1 MSILS
6 CNNVNIDVSGETI
19 LHNISCRIEAG
30 QKVGLIGPNGAGKTT
45 LLRAIVKEISCSNGE
60 IFCSASIGYLPQIVV
75 AGFEEGTVFD
85 SMMAERSD
93 IIELR
98 EKIRFLEI
106 RMTQDA
112 DEQIMEQ
119 YSLLTSKYE
128 NIGGYSLEAQIR
140 RILSGL
146 GLENDKD
153 KQLASLSGGQKTRL
167 RLSRLLLRKPELL
180 ILDEPTNHLDMEA
193 LEWLE
198 GFLADYEG
206 AVLIVSHDRF
216 FLDKVV
222 DTVFFL
228 KDGKISSYKG
238 NYSEFE
244 LQRKIEEISENRE
257 AEKTAKKIHS
267 LEEYV
272 RRYKAGIKAKQAH
285 GREIQLNKLSESA
298 VKGSKAALPVSIG
311 FGETSR
317 SGDRV
322 LAIDGLSITYNNSQ
336 IFRNAAMDLRRGQ
349 KVALLGKN
357 GVGKTSMLKAILGKI
372 GYEGQIKLG
381 ANVKVSYYAQEH
393 EDFDSNATI
402 IEEIRAIS
410 RLDDPAIRSLLGR
423 YGFGGDDVF
432 KQVKVLSGGEKSRLA
447 LCKLLL
453 ANGNLL
459 LLDEPT
465 NHLDAET
472 REILEEAL
480 IEYEGTILVVS
491 HDRYF
496 LNRIV
501 NEVALLTPQG
511 VRMHHGDY
519 VSYRQA
525 YAQWIEQQENEQAAK
540 DQEINFSA
548 KNYQEEAKEQRRRVN
563 KLKQLEQKI
572 AEHEKK
578 LLDIQEKMEQTGTD
592 YQEILMLQEEYEEAK
607 TELDIL
613 MEHWLEI
620 SD

>member
-19 LHNISCRIEAG
+19 LHNISCRIESG
-30 QKVGLIGPNGAGKTT
+30 QKVGLIGANGAGKTT
-45 LLRAIVKEISCSNGE
+45 LLRAVVKEISCSYGE
-60 IFCSASIGYLPQIVV
+60 IFCSASVGYLPQIVDS
-75 AGFEEGTVFD
+75 GLETGTVFG

-98 EKIRFLEI
+98 ERIRFLEI
-106 RMTQDA
+106 RMAQEA
-112 DEQIMEQ
+112 DEQIMDQ
-119 YSLLTSKYE
+119 YSSLTFKYE
-128 NIGGYSLEAQIR
+128 NAGGYALEAQIR

-146 GLENDKD
+146 GLEKDKD
-153 KQLASLSGGQKTRL
+153 KQLTSLSGGQKTRL
-167 RLSRLLLRKPELL
+167 RLGRLLLRKPELL
-180 ILDEPTNHLDMEA
+180 ILDEPTNHLDMDA

-228 KDGKISSYKG
+228 KDGEISSYKG

-244 LQRKIEEISENRE
+244 LQRKIEEISESRE

-267 LEEYV
+267 LEDYV
-272 RRYKAGIKAKQAH
+272 RRYKAGVKAKQAH
-285 GREIQLNKLSESA
+285 GRELQLQKLNISTVKNNKAPLQ
-298 VKGSKAALPVSIG
+298 VSIG

-322 LAIDGLSITYNNSQ
+322 LAIDELSISYNNRR
-336 IFRNAAMDLRRGQ
+336 IFQNASLDLRRGQ

-357 GVGKTSMLKAILGKI
+357 GVGKTSLLKAILGKTD
-372 GYEGQIKLG
+372 YEGQIRLG

-393 EDFDSNATI
+393 EDFNSDATI
-402 IEEIRAIS
+402 IEEIRAVS
-410 RLDDPAIRSLLGR
+410 KMEDPSIRALLGR

-432 KQVKVLSGGEKSRLA
+432 KQVKILSGGEKSRLA

-453 ANGNLL
+453 SNGNLL

-472 REILEEAL
+472 RETLEEAL
-480 IEYEGTILVVS
+480 IDYEGTILMVS

-501 NEVALLTPQG
+501 NEVALLTPEG
-511 VRMHHGDY
+511 IRMHHGDY
-519 VSYRQA
+519 LSFRQA
-525 YAQWIEQQENEQAAK
+525 YTQWTEERENSQTSTEQET
-540 DQEINFSA
+540 NFSA
-548 KNYQEEAKEQRRRVN
+548 KNYHVEAKEQRRKGN

-572 AEHEKK
+572 ADYEKELK
-578 LLDIQEKMEQTGTD
+578 DIQEKMENTGSD
-592 YQEILMLQEEYEEAK
+592 YQEVIMLQEDYDK
-607 TELDIL
+607 IKYELDAL